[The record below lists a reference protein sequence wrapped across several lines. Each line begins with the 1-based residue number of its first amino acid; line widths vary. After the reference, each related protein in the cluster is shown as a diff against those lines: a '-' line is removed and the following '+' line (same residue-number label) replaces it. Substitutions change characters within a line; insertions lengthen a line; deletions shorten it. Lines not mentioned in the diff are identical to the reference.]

1 MPILIS
7 TAMPSMFSFTVRRPR
22 FRAGSLQEL
31 PPPYGIVHH
40 RLVGCL
46 FLFLDRE

>member
-1 MPILIS
+1 MLILIS
-7 TAMPSMFSFTVRRPR
+7 TAMPSMFSFTFRWLR

-31 PPPYGIVHH
+31 PPPYRIVHH
-40 RLVGCL
+40 RLVGRL